1 MDPDMARDPEHC
13 FFLIGEMIRPLSQL
27 GLRELYQG
35 GHEVAHPV
43 STVSA
48 RRDQTDVVGRVR
60 VLNNHNRNQIRIV
73 KKLISGD
80 KKEQPDPK
88 QAMVQKI

>member
-1 MDPDMARDPEHC
+1 
-13 FFLIGEMIRPLSQL
+13 MILPLSQL

-48 RRDQTDVVGRVR
+48 RRDQADVVGRVR
-60 VLNNHNRNQIRIV
+60 VLNNHNQIRTV
-73 KKLISGD
+73 KKLISGNER
-80 KKEQPDPK
+80 KKSNQTTQVPYL
-88 QAMVQKI
+88 

>member
-1 MDPDMARDPEHC
+1 M
-13 FFLIGEMIRPLSQL
+13 FRPLSQL

-48 RRDQTDVVGRVR
+48 RGDQADVVGRVR
-60 VLNNHNRNQIRIV
+60 VLNNRNQIRIV
-73 KKLISGD
+73 KKVNKLR
-80 KKEQPDPK
+80 
-88 QAMVQKI
+88 